1 MKLRF
6 YASGRIKPYVR
17 MTRRG
22 KFVKDDAR
30 EYLASKMALA
40 LQFRAQ
46 MADRDLLAG
55 PLSVTIL
62 LRITEGMHRKDL
74 DNQIKAVL
82 DAANGIIWRD
92 DRWIDAIFAKRILAT
107 TDKVE
112 LLVTSEEEV
121 PSLDRIAKEDKSHDP
136 HPYYQV

>member
-1 MKLRF
+1 MKLTF
-6 YASGRIKPYVR
+6 YATGRIKPYVR

-46 MADRDLLAG
+46 MADRALLGG

-92 DRWIDAIFAKRILAT
+92 DRWIDEIFARRILTT
-107 TDKVE
+107 TDEVE
-112 LLVTSEEEV
+112 LLVT
-121 PSLDRIAKEDKSHDP
+121 KEDKSHDP

>member
-1 MKLRF
+1 MKLTF
-6 YASGRIKPYVR
+6 YATGRIKPYVR

-22 KFVKDDAR
+22 KFVRDDAR

-62 LRITEGMHRKDL
+62 LRVTDGMHRKDL

-82 DAANGIIWRD
+82 DAGNGIIWRD
-92 DRWIDAIFAKRILAT
+92 DRWIDEIFARRILAT
-107 TDKVE
+107 TDEVE
-112 LLVTSEEEV
+112 LLVTSDDEL
-121 PSLDRIAKEDKSHDP
+121 PRLDKKANVCYTTGAR
-136 HPYYQV
+136 V